1 LPVAL
6 NIKPRTKYFF
16 FKTFNNSKEEAF
28 NAAIDYRNAQLNKW
42 LIDKGLK

>member
-6 NIKPRTKYFF
+6 NIKPKTQNFY
-16 FKTFNNSKEEAF
+16 FKTFNDSKDEAF

-42 LIDKGLK
+42 LIDKGFR